1 MSTVAAHDEG
11 KNGWIGFEAGD
22 DIVFKYDPPNRK
34 LTMRLDRLPMETYTI
49 DIPRDSDRDHRSANQ
64 FHALV
69 SLSSSKDVVQ
79 LAHPG
84 TPTMPILSR
93 AHGPGLTKAKR
104 DVAADFIVV
113 AHNADDI
120 HNHSDEVKFQV
131 VGDGVVP
138 GTYPR
143 KGDLVDCVLVK
154 SGVGAEEGSYRYFT
168 PRFEGQALV
177 HVQVNG
183 GAVLN
188 SPFTLKVE
196 PPMFVPLRFM
206 TVSTW
211 ELNFSR

>member
-1 MSTVAAHDEG
+1 
-11 KNGWIGFEAGD
+11 
-22 DIVFKYDPPNRK
+22 
-34 LTMRLDRLPMETYTI
+34 MRLDRLPMETYTI
-49 DIPRDSDRDHRSANQ
+49 DIPRDFDRDHRSANQ

-104 DVAADFIVV
+104 DVAAGFIVV

-120 HNHSDEVKFQV
+120 QQPQCNDEVKFQV

-154 SGVGAEEGSYRYFT
+154 SGVGAEEGSYRCHFT

-188 SPFTLKVE
+188 SPFTPKVE
-196 PPMFVPLRFM
+196 PTMFVQNYTNVNHLG
-206 TVSTW
+206 
-211 ELNFSR
+211 